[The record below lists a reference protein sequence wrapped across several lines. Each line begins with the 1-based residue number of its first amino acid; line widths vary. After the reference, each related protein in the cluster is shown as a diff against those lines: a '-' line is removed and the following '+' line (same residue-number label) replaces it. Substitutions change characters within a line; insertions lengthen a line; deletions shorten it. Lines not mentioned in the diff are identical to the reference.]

1 MLKEGA
7 LFIDLGAQSTRANA
21 QLISAQEEIKRIG
34 NLISLIKRIPR
45 STYFFRHLYS
55 EVMRF
60 GYEEGIDLI
69 NDISGGQFDPKVW
82 ETVAQLKLPYVLM
95 HINPEYQTMH
105 EKIAYDD
112 ITKSINF
119 YFLKK

>member
-1 MLKEGA
+1 
-7 LFIDLGAQSTRANA
+7 
-21 QLISAQEEIKRIG
+21 
-34 NLISLIKRIPR
+34 
-45 STYFFRHLYS
+45 
-55 EVMRF
+55 MRF

-105 EKIAYDD
+105 EK
-112 ITKSINF
+112 
-119 YFLKK
+119 